1 MLLRIMLLIV
11 VVALLGGC
19 ETMQKRNIAWELDEY
34 SNRYNKMLRWH
45 EMDTAVYVFPP
56 VERQQ
61 EFARKVQAAKN
72 VTVTD
77 FRIKKMEC
85 IPEKGEATVIL
96 DIDYYREPSI
106 TVKTVEDKQEWK
118 YLGNEDNRRWR
129 LMTLPPDFP

>member
-19 ETMQKRNIAWELDEY
+19 ESMQKRNIAWELDEN
-34 SNRYNKMLRWH
+34 SKRYNKMLRWR

-56 VERQQ
+56 EELQQ

-85 IPEKGEATVIL
+85 FPEKGEATVIL

-106 TVKTVEDKQEWK
+106 TMKTVEDRQEWK
-118 YLGNEDNRRWR
+118 YLGEKDNTRWR